1 MMAAFLVDNSHFPI
15 EKLAKSLEV
24 TEKLLIFAAS
34 EHQFWLSG

>member
-1 MMAAFLVDNSHFPI
+1 
-15 EKLAKSLEV
+15 LEV